1 MARPKKTFDPETKL
15 IPIEDLKQVVR
26 GLIAVPKDEID
37 KAEAERPKRK
47 RRPPGQ
53 R

>member
-1 MARPKKTFDPETKL
+1 MARPKKQFDPDTKL
-15 IPIEDLKQVVR
+15 IPLDDLKRVVQ

-47 RRPPGQ
+47 RRTKP
-53 R
+53 